1 MNEEMEN
8 VVAQSEEAP
17 VEETPVQA
25 AETAGEEAAQERA
38 EAAPTEDAPAEEKPA
53 EVKAEPVVSIDFLE
67 VKKLIHAHYVNVVT
81 FLKYNKDKDANVN
94 KLTKQMNAYRE
105 GLEATMFKSLAI
117 NVIGYRESCQKALR
131 DLETREFGVEEFKK
145 YLRYLNLDFQDLLSE
160 LGVEEKEPNKWTYN
174 GKDLNADVAKGG
186 VDESVPE
193 VTYTPLPI
201 MQVNSVEEMAAYL
214 KASEELIQ
222 KTLQTNAVLD
232 KTLGNY
238 IEYCSL
244 YEKGVYQVAL
254 YPVIRKLIKM
264 GNELQEVCVEL
275 SEEATADDYKEQY
288 VKTLEYAVEESEN
301 VLALCNVM
309 IESEGLEKFDGKKH
323 RMLKAIKTEDP
334 ALNGVVA
341 KKYCDCYSMD
351 DKIIYPSKVDV
362 YRV

>member
-1 MNEEMEN
+1 MRTRFYKTATL
-8 VVAQSEEAP
+8 VTGLSVA
-17 VEETPVQA
+17 
-25 AETAGEEAAQERA
+25 ER
-38 EAAPTEDAPAEEKPA
+38 TLG
-53 EVKAEPVVSIDFLE
+53 FL
-67 VKKLIHAHYVNVVT
+67 
-81 FLKYNKDKDANVN
+81 
-94 KLTKQMNAYRE
+94 YRMILARMVGAE
-105 GLEATMFKSLAI
+105 GL
-117 NVIGYRESCQKALR
+117 
-131 DLETREFGVEEFKK
+131 
-145 YLRYLNLDFQDLLSE
+145 
-160 LGVEEKEPNKWTYN
+160 
-174 GKDLNADVAKGG
+174 
-186 VDESVPE
+186 
-193 VTYTPLPI
+193 
-201 MQVNSVEEMAAYL
+201 
-214 KASEELIQ
+214 
-222 KTLQTNAVLD
+222 
-232 KTLGNY
+232 
-238 IEYCSL
+238 
-244 YEKGVYQVAL
+244 GVYQVAL